1 MYCFVSDD
9 EAVTLAPSS
18 DKMAVVELGKSLEMG
33 GAQTI
38 ESRSD
43 DDVKKGQVLPGKN
56 RSLERESS
64 GVFSLILFS
73 SIFIFLDLFKQIA
86 SYGVKY
92 YNKDKY
98 PIPQTY
104 IVLVT
109 EIVKCSVVLAI
120 IVYKGEIRSLR
131 VSFAYAIP
139 AFIAAINNNTYYLA
153 LHYTSPPIWNIL
165 IQLRIIFT
173 GLAYRFVFKR
183 DITRVQWTALCILIF
198 SIAAT
203 KLSSGGESAGVNF
216 VQPMAFVLAVI
227 GSLLSVC
234 AMVYIEVC
242 IIHVINNLI
251 DCIFIVW

>member
-1 MYCFVSDD
+1 MFLFVSDGG
-9 EAVTLAPSS
+9 VVPPAPPG
-18 DKMAVVELGKSLEMG
+18 DKLPDVELGKPIEKST
-33 GAQTI
+33 AQTV
-38 ESRSD
+38 ETETD
-43 DDVKKGQVLPGKN
+43 DDVTKGQLFPLKN
-56 RSLERESS
+56 LSLERESK
-64 GVFSLILFS
+64 GIFSLILFS

-86 SYGVKY
+86 CYGVKY

-104 IVLVT
+104 IVLAT
-109 EIVKCSVVLAI
+109 EIFKCSVVLAI

-139 AFIAAINNNTYYLA
+139 AFIGAINNNIYYLA
-153 LHYTSPPIWNIL
+153 LNYTSPPIWNIL
-165 IQLRIIFT
+165 SQLRIIFT

-183 DITRVQWTALCILIF
+183 DITRTQWTALFILIL

-203 KLSSGGESAGVNF
+203 KLSSGGKSGVNF
-216 VQPMAFVLAVI
+216 VHPMAFVLAVI

-242 IIHVINNLI
+242 ILVTGWPFFS
-251 DCIFIVW
+251 IFNFP